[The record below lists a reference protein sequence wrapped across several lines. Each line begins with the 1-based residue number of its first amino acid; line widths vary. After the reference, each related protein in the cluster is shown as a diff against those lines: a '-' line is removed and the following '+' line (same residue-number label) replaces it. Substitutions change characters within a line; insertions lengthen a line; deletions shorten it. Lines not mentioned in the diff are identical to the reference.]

1 MQEIYIISGSWILF
15 EFANG
20 THPKWRTSSSLSSY
34 PPALLGKNKTN
45 YEELLTQFAVH
56 GVLASEDR
64 IAFGLATPVVSY
76 KLVLVFKSTILE
88 TTGVC
93 RYDHIQYFFDL
104 IELVVNMQATLS
116 KHNSRKSRSFPVL
129 DSGNE
134 NHVQCLKENN
144 TLCKP
149 DNGWSFLLLFGMCW
163 SRLSGHAQNS
173 RSVWR
178 RRKIYPSRSCMLP
191 KQNKNSTAVVLW
203 YTFCAQDTHIF

>member
-1 MQEIYIISGSWILF
+1 M
-15 EFANG
+15 ARTRNG
-20 THPKWRTSSSLSSY
+20 
-34 PPALLGKNKTN
+34 
-45 YEELLTQFAVH
+45 ELLLLFLHTLQPFWARTKQTTRNFWRSSQCTVC
-56 GVLASEDR
+56 LRQR
-64 IAFGLATPVVSY
+64 IELRLATPVVSY
-76 KLVLVFKSTILE
+76 KLVLVFNSTILE

-93 RYDHIQYFFDL
+93 RYDHIQYFFDW

-149 DNGWSFLLLFGMCW
+149 DNGWYFLLLFGMCW